1 MKKITVTC
9 VSAVLLLSGC
19 GTYTGQG
26 TYTGA
31 TFGSVLGSAIG
42 GISGGP
48 RGSDIGTIIG
58 MAGGAGIGG
67 AIGEAADKR
76 AHEEM
81 VEHREA
87 VKQRRAEAQR
97 REHADMSGF
106 DESNSG
112 DDRIYDF
119 DGTDYTGT
127 YSAQQP
133 TETMPLQSSVEV
145 SAGRLAY
152 APHIEIRNARF
163 VDDDQDGTISR
174 GELCKV
180 IFEIMNTGKAP
191 VYDVQPMVV
200 DASMNKHIYISPSM
214 HVESIAPGKGIR
226 YTALVKADNRLKPGN
241 VKVCLS
247 VLQGD
252 KAISKVVEFNI
263 PARK

>member
-19 GTYTGQG
+19 GTYAGQG

-31 TFGSVLGSAIG
+31 TFGRVLGSAIG

-58 MAGGAGIGG
+58 MAGGAVIGG

-97 REHADMSGF
+97 REHADMSGL

>member
-19 GTYTGQG
+19 GTYAGQG

-58 MAGGAGIGG
+58 MAGGAVIGG
-67 AIGEAADKR
+67 AIGEAADKH

-97 REHADMSGF
+97 REQRDMSGF

-133 TETMPLQSSVEV
+133 TETMPLQSGVEV
-145 SAGRLAY
+145 
-152 APHIEIRNARF
+152 
-163 VDDDQDGTISR
+163 
-174 GELCKV
+174 
-180 IFEIMNTGKAP
+180 
-191 VYDVQPMVV
+191 
-200 DASMNKHIYISPSM
+200 
-214 HVESIAPGKGIR
+214 
-226 YTALVKADNRLKPGN
+226 
-241 VKVCLS
+241 
-247 VLQGD
+247 
-252 KAISKVVEFNI
+252 
-263 PARK
+263 

>member
-19 GTYTGQG
+19 GTYAGQG

-58 MAGGAGIGG
+58 MAGGAVIGG
-67 AIGEAADKR
+67 AIGDAADKR

-87 VKQRRAEAQR
+87 VKQR
-97 REHADMSGF
+97 DMSGF

-200 DASMNKHIYISPSM
+200 DASMNKHIFISPSM
-214 HVESIAPGKGIR
+214 HVESIAPGGGIR

-241 VKVCLS
+241 VKICLS

>member
-1 MKKITVTC
+1 
-9 VSAVLLLSGC
+9 
-19 GTYTGQG
+19 
-26 TYTGA
+26 
-31 TFGSVLGSAIG
+31 
-42 GISGGP
+42 
-48 RGSDIGTIIG
+48 
-58 MAGGAGIGG
+58 MAGGAVIGG

-97 REHADMSGF
+97 REHADMSGL

-180 IFEIMNTGKAP
+180 IFEIMNTGKVP

-200 DASMNKHIYISPSM
+200 DASMNKHIFISPSM
-214 HVESIAPGKGIR
+214 HVESIAPGGGIR

-241 VKVCLS
+241 VKICLS

-252 KAISKVVEFNI
+252 RAISKVVEFNI
-263 PARK
+263 PVRK

>member
-58 MAGGAGIGG
+58 MAGGAVIGG

-97 REHADMSGF
+97 REQRDMSGF

-180 IFEIMNTGKAP
+180 IFEIMNTGKVP

>member
-19 GTYTGQG
+19 GTYAGQG

-58 MAGGAGIGG
+58 MAGGAVIGG

-97 REHADMSGF
+97 REQRDMSGF
-106 DESNSG
+106 DESSSR

-152 APHIEIRNARF
+152 APHREIRNARF

-180 IFEIMNTGKAP
+180 IFEIMNTGKVP
-191 VYDVQPMVV
+191 VYGVQPMVV

-252 KAISKVVEFNI
+252 KAISKVVEVNI

>member
-1 MKKITVTC
+1 MKKNTVVCSLT
-9 VSAVLLLSGC
+9 VLLLCGC
-19 GTYTGQG
+19 GTYAGQG
-26 TYTGA
+26 AYTGA

-58 MAGGAGIGG
+58 MAGGAVIGG
-67 AIGEAADKR
+67 AIGDAADKR

-180 IFEIMNTGKAP
+180 IFEIMNTGKVP

-241 VKVCLS
+241 VKICLS

-263 PARK
+263 PVRK

>member
-19 GTYTGQG
+19 GTYAGQG

-58 MAGGAGIGG
+58 MAGGAVIGG

-180 IFEIMNTGKAP
+180 IFEIMNTGKVP

-200 DASMNKHIYISPSM
+200 DASMNKHIFISPSM
-214 HVESIAPGKGIR
+214 HVESIAPGGGIR

-241 VKVCLS
+241 AKICLS

-252 KAISKVVEFNI
+252 RAISKVVEFNI
-263 PARK
+263 PVRK